1 MTVTMLTATMTI
13 IMTITTIPVT
23 TLQQKCQLHHCITP
37 MTVTHTDNI
46 KGNNDN
52 NNANVNNDNH
62 NDYNNNTCN
71 YTGNKML
78 TPSLYLPITDLT
90 LNVLL

>member
-1 MTVTMLTATMTI
+1 
-13 IMTITTIPVT
+13 
-23 TLQQKCQLHHCITP
+23 

-46 KGNNDN
+46 KGNNDS
-52 NNANVNNDNH
+52 NNANGNNDNH
-62 NDYNNNTCN
+62 NDNDNNTCN
-71 YTGNKML
+71 YTATKMP